1 MEEGFVVWLTGLP
14 CCGKTTIARGLEEA
28 LRGNGI
34 KVEVLDG
41 DEVRTNLSKGAGFS
55 REERGKHALRV
66 AYVSRLLS
74 RNNVATIVALISP
87 YNSFRRHVRETVTN
101 FVEVF
106 VSCPVDVCIQ
116 RDVKGMYAKA
126 LAGEITEFT
135 GVDDPYEEPENPEI
149 LINSDRESPGES
161 VNRILGWLKDR
172 NLIGDGVEAGARK
185 APIPGPTTR

>member
-1 MEEGFVVWLTGLP
+1 MEEGFVIWLTGLP
-14 CCGKTTIARGLEEA
+14 CCGKTTIAGGLEDA
-28 LRGNGI
+28 FRGNGM

-55 REERGKHALRV
+55 KEERGKHALRV

-74 RNNVATIVALISP
+74 RNGVASIVALISP
-87 YNSFRRHVRETVTN
+87 YNSFRDHVRETVTN

-106 VSCPVDVCIQ
+106 VSCPVEVCIE
-116 RDVKGMYAKA
+116 RDVKGMYKKA

-149 LINSDRESPGES
+149 VIHADRESPEES
-161 VNRILGWLKDR
+161 VNLILDWLKGR
-172 NLIGDGVEAGARK
+172 GLIDDGVK
-185 APIPGPTTR
+185 A

>member
-1 MEEGFVVWLTGLP
+1 MDDGFVVWMTGLP
-14 CCGKTTIARGLEEA
+14 CSGKTTVATGLEEA
-28 LRGNGI
+28 LRERGV

-55 REERGKHALRV
+55 KEERGKHALRV

-74 RNNVATIVALISP
+74 RNGVASIVALISP
-87 YNSFRRHVRETVTN
+87 YNSFRDHVRETVTN

-106 VSCPVDVCIQ
+106 VSCPVEVCIE
-116 RDVKGMYAKA
+116 RDVKGMYKKA

-149 LINSDRESPGES
+149 VIHADRESPEES
-161 VNRILGWLKDR
+161 VNLILDWLKGR
-172 NLIGDGVEAGARK
+172 GLIDDGVK
-185 APIPGPTTR
+185 A

>member
-1 MEEGFVVWLTGLP
+1 MDDGFVLWLTGLP
-14 CCGKTTIARGLEEA
+14 CSGKTTVARGLEDA
-28 LRGNGI
+28 LRERDV

-55 REERGKHALRV
+55 KEERGKHALRV

-74 RNNVATIVALISP
+74 RNGVGVVVALISP
-87 YNSFRRHVRETVTN
+87 YHSFRQNVRDTVTN

-106 VSCPVDVCIQ
+106 VSCPVEVCME
-116 RDVKGMYAKA
+116 RDVKGMYEKA

-149 LINSDRESPGES
+149 LIRADLESPEES
-161 VNRILGWLKDR
+161 VDKVLRWLEDKQ
-172 NLIGDGVEAGARK
+172 LISNEKNTRPAR
-185 APIPGPTTR
+185 